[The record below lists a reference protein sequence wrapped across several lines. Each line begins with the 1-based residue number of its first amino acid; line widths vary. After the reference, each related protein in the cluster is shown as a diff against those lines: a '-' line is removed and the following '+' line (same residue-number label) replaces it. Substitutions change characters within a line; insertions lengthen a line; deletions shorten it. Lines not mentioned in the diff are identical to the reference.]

1 MSCNPQLHIVG
12 SITVAPLGDNQ
23 LLKIRSQEY
32 LAHTVHRAVS
42 PKTKTS
48 GRIIVLL
55 HVLCG
60 LNTFHINYFV
70 FEVSRKAKS
79 G

>member
-12 SITVAPLGDNQ
+12 SITVAHLGDNQ

-48 GRIIVLL
+48 G
-55 HVLCG
+55 
-60 LNTFHINYFV
+60 
-70 FEVSRKAKS
+70 
-79 G
+79 